1 MRRLWALACALFAAS
16 LAPAPPAGA
25 DPRPLHLGLVQQ
37 PNSLDPLH
45 AVEFYEN
52 YLGEAI
58 FSGLTVIDDRG
69 DVFAD
74 LAETVPT
81 RANGGIS
88 ADGTTIVYHL
98 RAGVRWQDGV
108 PLTSGDVAFTFA
120 RMEDPQTNFPETSV
134 YSIVRGVETPDARTV
149 VLRLRR
155 PWADATDE
163 LFVGGQ
169 NGSILPAHV
178 LAHADAAAPARFESA
193 PIGSGPYRVERWDR
207 GDRIVLRANAGYFRG
222 KPAIDRIDVEF
233 VPDMTTLGIRVRTG
247 ELDFSPQI
255 SPAFVEIARTVPR
268 LRVRAAP
275 TYTDVELIFNVRAAP
290 ADDPRVRRAL
300 ALAIDRQRLVTA
312 VYHGFAVV
320 GDDLVPPQSPFHT
333 RDASLAPR
341 GEPAR
346 AAALLDAAGWRL
358 DRDGVRRKGG
368 VALSIPLD
376 IQTGYVPLNADAVQV
391 QAMWRALGVDAPLHP
406 QMSNVLLET
415 TGPLARGDFVAALVG
430 DGYAVSP
437 DRADT
442 LTGPGLPP
450 GGRNY
455 THYDNRDV
463 DRWTAAARTTLD
475 PSARAALYRKISERI
490 RDDAPVIPLLWTLR
504 PYVYDGA
511 LEGLRP
517 EPVNSDMWNVY
528 AWRWH

>member
-1 MRRLWALACALFAAS
+1 
-16 LAPAPPAGA
+16 
-25 DPRPLHLGLVQQ
+25 
-37 PNSLDPLH
+37 
-45 AVEFYEN
+45 
-52 YLGEAI
+52 
-58 FSGLTVIDDRG
+58 
-69 DVFAD
+69 
-74 LAETVPT
+74 
-81 RANGGIS
+81 
-88 ADGTTIVYHL
+88 
-98 RAGVRWQDGV
+98 
-108 PLTSGDVAFTFA
+108 
-120 RMEDPQTNFPETSV
+120 MEDPQTNFPETSV
-134 YSIVRGVETPDARTV
+134 YAIVRTVETPDGRTV

-155 PWADATDE
+155 PWADATGE

-169 NGSILPAHV
+169 NGSILPEHV
-178 LAHADAAAPARFESA
+178 LAHADAAAATRFESA

-233 VPDMTTLGIRVRTG
+233 VPDTTTMGIRVRTG

-255 SPAFVEIARTVPR
+255 SPAFVEVARTIPR
-268 LRVRAAP
+268 LRVLAVP
-275 TYTDVELIFNVRAAP
+275 TYTDVELVFNVHAASV
-290 ADDPRVRRAL
+290 DDARVRRAL
-300 ALAIDRQRLVTA
+300 ATAIDRQRLVTA

-333 RDASLAPR
+333 RDANLAPH
-341 GEPAR
+341 GDPAR

-358 DRDGVRRKGG
+358 GGDGVRRKGG
-368 VALSIPLD
+368 VALSVPLS
-376 IQTGYVPLNADAVQV
+376 IQTGYVLIAADAVQL
-391 QAMWRALGVDAPLHP
+391 QAMWHAIGVDAPLQP
-406 QMSNVLLET
+406 QMSNVLLDIA
-415 TGPLARGDFVAALVG
+415 GPLARGDFVAALAG

-455 THYDNRDV
+455 AHYANRDV
-463 DRWTAAARTTLD
+463 DASTAAARTTLD
-475 PSARAALYRKISERI
+475 ARARAALYRKISERI
-490 RDDAPVIPLLWTLR
+490 RADAPLVPLLWTLA

-528 AWRWH
+528 AWHWR

>member
-1 MRRLWALACALFAAS
+1 VLFAAS
-16 LAPAPPAGA
+16 LARTGPVTA
-25 DPRPLHLGLVQQ
+25 DPRPLHLGLIQQ

-45 AVEFYEN
+45 ATEFYEN
-52 YLGEAI
+52 YLSEAI

-69 DVFAD
+69 QASAD
-74 LAETVPT
+74 LAEMVPT

-98 RAGVRWQDGV
+98 RAGVRWQDGA
-108 PLTSGDVAFTFA
+108 PLTSRDVAFTFA
-120 RMEDPQTNFPETSV
+120 RMQDPQTNFPETSV
-134 YSIVRGVETPDARTV
+134 YAIVRAVETPDARTV

-155 PWADATDE
+155 PWADATVE

-169 NGSILPAHV
+169 NGSILPEHV
-178 LAHADAAAPARFESA
+178 LGRADAAAAARFESA

-233 VPDMTTLGIRVRTG
+233 VPDTTTMGIRVRTG

-255 SPAFVEIARTVPR
+255 SPAFVEIARTIPR
-268 LRVRAAP
+268 LQVRSAP
-275 TYTDVELIFNVRAAP
+275 TYTDVELVFNVHAAP
-290 ADDPRVRRAL
+290 VDDARVRRAL
-300 ALAIDRQRLVTA
+300 GLAIDRQRLVTT

-333 RDASLAPR
+333 RDASLAPH
-341 GEPAR
+341 GDQAR

-358 DRDGVRRKGG
+358 ESDGMRHKGG
-368 VALSIPLD
+368 AALSIPLT
-376 IQTGYVPLNADAVQV
+376 INAGYVLIAADAVQL
-391 QAMWRALGVDAPLHP
+391 QAMWHAIGVDAPLRP
-406 QMSNVLLET
+406 QMANVLLDT
-415 TGPLARGDFVAALVG
+415 TGPLARGDYVATLAG

-455 THYDNRDV
+455 AHYANRDV
-463 DRWTAAARTTLD
+463 DAWTAAARTTLD
-475 PSARAALYRKISERI
+475 ASARATLYGKISERI
-490 RDDAPVIPLLWTLR
+490 RDDAPLIPLLWTLA

-528 AWRWH
+528 AWHWH